1 MNSTKSCNERII
13 QMTKFSLKLYT
24 YWIDKKKGVR
34 YYKWIRW
41 KLVTKISMDPCMEVH
56 SPLWEGEGG
65 TRPQFFPSKAPSA
78 AQEMI
83 SCLGLIQWIKQYRHV
98 SAEWRVQLNTDTREL
113 YTLSHCLLRVE
124 ALREYKYP
132 AIELNCKFGKK
143 VEPRNILKISNK
155 KKKWRGYG
163 FSWWIVI
170 SWHLVLLSGEK
181 KLSIGIYFHAIV
193 CFK

>member
-1 MNSTKSCNERII
+1 
-13 QMTKFSLKLYT
+13 
-24 YWIDKKKGVR
+24 
-34 YYKWIRW
+34 
-41 KLVTKISMDPCMEVH
+41 MDPCMEVH

-83 SCLGLIQWIKQYRHV
+83 SCLGLIQWINQYRHV

-155 KKKWRGYG
+155 KKKWRGYS

-181 KLSIGIYFHAIV
+181 KLVLEYIFMQLFALKKKRLLTISFSCWSNVASEKIWFLSLQIPMQTINNREL
-193 CFK
+193 